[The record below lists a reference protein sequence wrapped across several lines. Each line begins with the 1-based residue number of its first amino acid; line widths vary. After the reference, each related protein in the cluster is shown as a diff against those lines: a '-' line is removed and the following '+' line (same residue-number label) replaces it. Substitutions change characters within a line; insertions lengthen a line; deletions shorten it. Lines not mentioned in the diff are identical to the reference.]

1 MALGTDAPEAGQE
14 FAVDARKTATMG
26 TCDSPRGLVAVAAV
40 VHGRRAGRLA
50 VRLARRKGPGGRS
63 PLRCI
68 SACPGGPGHLDAAL
82 RRPALTPQRQLT
94 YAVGPART
102 GPRGSLR

>member
-14 FAVDARKTATMG
+14 FAVDARKTATVG
-26 TCDSPRGLVAVAAV
+26 TFDSPRGLVAVAGV
-40 VHGRRAGRLA
+40 VPGRLA